1 MDKSMER
8 LFGTTHDIII
18 DEIANNDGDV
28 DLEELILKV
37 QEEVSKRSCHV
48 NLIAIN
54 GSTTSPSS
62 KLAKKF
68 SLDDSIDSACKTFQ
82 REMEKMRQQVDVAIS
97 SVPPGDVDM
106 EEAAGPQ
113 VQLLVKQDVTRE
125 VSERMVRRVVVRRE
139 QYRPRK

>member
-1 MDKSMER
+1 MER

-18 DEIANNDGDV
+18 DEIAKNDGDV
-28 DLEELILKV
+28 DLEELLLKV

-54 GSTTSPSS
+54 GSTTSSSS

-82 REMEKMRQQVDVAIS
+82 REMQRMQQVDLAIS
-97 SVPPGDVDM
+97 SGTPVDVNM
-106 EEAAGPQ
+106 EEPAGPQ
-113 VQLLVKQDVTRE
+113 VQLLEKQNVTRE

-139 QYRPRK
+139 QYRIN

>member
-1 MDKSMER
+1 MER
-8 LFGTTHDIII
+8 LFGTAHDIII

-28 DLEELILKV
+28 DLEELVIKV
-37 QEEVSKRSCHV
+37 QEELTKRSCHV

-62 KLAKKF
+62 ELAKKF
-68 SLDDSIDSACKTFQ
+68 SLDDSIDSACKTWQ
-82 REMEKMRQQVDVAIS
+82 REMEKMRQADLAIAS
-97 SVPPGDVDM
+97 GTPGDDNV

-113 VQLLVKQDVTRE
+113 VQLLEKQNVSRE

-139 QYRPRK
+139 QYLPRK

>member
-1 MDKSMER
+1 MER

-18 DEIANNDGDV
+18 DEIAKNDGDV
-28 DLEELILKV
+28 DLEELLLKV

-54 GSTTSPSS
+54 GSTTSPNS

-82 REMEKMRQQVDVAIS
+82 REMQKMRQQVDSAIS
-97 SVPPGDVDM
+97 SGTPGDVDM

-113 VQLLVKQDVTRE
+113 VQLLEKQNVTRE

>member
-1 MDKSMER
+1 MER
-8 LFGTTHDIII
+8 LFGTAHDIII
-18 DEIANNDGDV
+18 DEIAKNDGDV
-28 DLEELILKV
+28 DLEELVVKV
-37 QEEVSKRSCHV
+37 QEELTKRSCYV

-68 SLDDSIDSACKTFQ
+68 SLDDSIDSAIKTFQ
-82 REMEKMRQQVDVAIS
+82 REMKKMRQMDLAIS
-97 SVPPGDVDM
+97 SGTPGDVDM
-106 EEAAGPQ
+106 EEPAGPQ
-113 VQLLVKQDVTRE
+113 VQLLEKQNVNRE

>member
-1 MDKSMER
+1 MER
-8 LFGTTHDIII
+8 LFGTAHDIII
-18 DEIANNDGDV
+18 DEIAKNDGDV
-28 DLEELILKV
+28 DLEELLLKV

-68 SLDDSIDSACKTFQ
+68 SLDDSIDSAIKTFQ
-82 REMEKMRQQVDVAIS
+82 REMQKMRQADLAIS
-97 SVPPGDVDM
+97 SGTPGDANM

-113 VQLLVKQDVTRE
+113 VQLLEKQNVTRA

-139 QYRPRK
+139 QHRPRK

>member
-1 MDKSMER
+1 MER
-8 LFGTTHDIII
+8 LFGTAHDIII

-28 DLEELILKV
+28 DLEELVIKV
-37 QEEVSKRSCHV
+37 QEELTKRSCHV

-62 KLAKKF
+62 QLAKKF
-68 SLDDSIDSACKTFQ
+68 SLDDSIDSACKTWQ
-82 REMEKMRQQVDVAIS
+82 REMEKMRQADLAIAS
-97 SVPPGDVDM
+97 GTPGDVNM

-113 VQLLVKQDVTRE
+113 VQLLEKQNVSRE

-139 QYRPRK
+139 QYLRRK

>member
-1 MDKSMER
+1 MER

-18 DEIANNDGDV
+18 DEIAKNDGDV
-28 DLEELILKV
+28 DLEELLLKV

-82 REMEKMRQQVDVAIS
+82 REMQKMRQQVDMAIS
-97 SVPPGDVDM
+97 SGTPGDVDM

-113 VQLLVKQDVTRE
+113 VQLLVKQNVTRE

>member
-1 MDKSMER
+1 MER

-18 DEIANNDGDV
+18 DEIAKNDGDV
-28 DLEELILKV
+28 DLEELLLKV

-54 GSTTSPSS
+54 GSATSPSS

-82 REMEKMRQQVDVAIS
+82 REMQKMQQQVDMAIS
-97 SVPPGDVDM
+97 SGTPGDVDM
-106 EEAAGPQ
+106 EEPAGPQ
-113 VQLLVKQDVTRE
+113 VQLLVKQDVSRE

>member
-1 MDKSMER
+1 MER
-8 LFGTTHDIII
+8 LFGTAHDIII
-18 DEIANNDGDV
+18 DEIAKNDGDV
-28 DLEELILKV
+28 DLEELAVKV
-37 QEEVSKRSCHV
+37 QEELTKRSCYV
-48 NLIAIN
+48 NLIAIS

-68 SLDDSIDSACKTFQ
+68 SLDDSIDSAIKTFQ
-82 REMEKMRQQVDVAIS
+82 REMQKMRQADLAIS
-97 SVPPGDVDM
+97 SGTPGDANM

-113 VQLLVKQDVTRE
+113 VQLLEKQNVTRA

>member
-1 MDKSMER
+1 MER

-18 DEIANNDGDV
+18 DDIASNDGDV
-28 DLEELILKV
+28 DLEELVIKV
-37 QEEVSKRSCHV
+37 EEELPKRSCQV

-62 KLAKKF
+62 ELAKKF
-68 SLDDSIDSACKTFQ
+68 SLDDSIDTACKTWQ
-82 REMEKMRQQVDVAIS
+82 REMEKMRQVDLAIS
-97 SVPPGDVDM
+97 SGTPGEVNI

-113 VQLLVKQDVTRE
+113 VQLLENQNINRE

>member
-1 MDKSMER
+1 MER
-8 LFGTTHDIII
+8 LFGTAHDIII

-28 DLEELILKV
+28 DLEELVIKV
-37 QEEVSKRSCHV
+37 QEELTKRSCHV

-62 KLAKKF
+62 ELAKKF
-68 SLDDSIDSACKTFQ
+68 SLDDSIDSACKTWQ
-82 REMEKMRQQVDVAIS
+82 REMEKMRQVDLAIAS
-97 SVPPGDVDM
+97 GTPGDDNM

-113 VQLLVKQDVTRE
+113 VQLLVKQNVSRE

-139 QYRPRK
+139 QYRPRQ